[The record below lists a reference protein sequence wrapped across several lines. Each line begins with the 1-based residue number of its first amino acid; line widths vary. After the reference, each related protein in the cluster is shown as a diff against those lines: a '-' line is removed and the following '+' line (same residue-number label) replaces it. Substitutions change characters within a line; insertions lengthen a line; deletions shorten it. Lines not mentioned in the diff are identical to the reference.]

1 MKLPRDLTGKKL
13 IETLEK
19 MGYHAT
25 RHTGSYMRL
34 PCGAM
39 SQHTI
44 TVPRQDPLRI
54 GTLAAILADMAVHHE
69 LARDDLIFKLFGKS

>member
-1 MKLPRDLTGKKL
+1 
-13 IETLEK
+13 
-19 MGYHAT
+19 
-25 RHTGSYMRL
+25 MRL

-44 TVPRQDPLRI
+44 TVPWQDPLRI